1 MDSLAII
8 GGIKS
13 IEKNYE
19 DLAKTYNYK
28 CKMFN
33 TKCTNFDKKIKNVNS
48 CILFTDTVSHK
59 LSTECCKICKKQ
71 GIKLIKANSSSINN
85 LRISLDLLRVTES

>member
-1 MDSLAII
+1 MEQLAIV
-8 GGIKS
+8 GGVKS

-19 DLAKTYNYK
+19 NLAKLYDYK
-28 CKMFN
+28 CKLFN
-33 TKCTNFDKKIKNVNS
+33 TKCTNFDKKIKNVDC

-71 GIKLIKANSSSINN
+71 GITLIKTHSSSLNT
-85 LRISLDLLRVTES
+85 LKQSLDFLKSEQN